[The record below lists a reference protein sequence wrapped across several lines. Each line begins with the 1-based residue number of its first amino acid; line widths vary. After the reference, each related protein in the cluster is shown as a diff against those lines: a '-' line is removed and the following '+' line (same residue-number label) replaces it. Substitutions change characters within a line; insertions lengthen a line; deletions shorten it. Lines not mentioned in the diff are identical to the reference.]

1 MKEKVITDRG
11 GVCHWICPQIK
22 VIISLN
28 IPFYLLTYF
37 WKTSYVFSLA
47 ALPLRGSIPDMTAD
61 SKRYIELQNM

>member
-1 MKEKVITDRG
+1 MKEKVITDLG
-11 GVCHWICPQIK
+11 GVCHIK

-37 WKTSYVFSLA
+37 WKTSYLFCLG